1 MQRARYFS
9 LQVAAMIIVKLM
21 TPPPPPPQPGSVAV
35 ADWGRL
41 TGESDDDA
49 AQCGV

>member
-21 TPPPPPPQPGSVAV
+21 TPQPGSVAV

>member
-21 TPPPPPPQPGSVAV
+21 TPPPPQPGSVAV